1 MHIYSTARDSA
12 AAQEAYQI
20 TEDAFL
26 NSPTVDASKA
36 LAMHAKRMK
45 VSAFIAEETWFFSRS
60 LPVSTMQRARKA
72 GGEAFKHACTICQ
85 AMRDSI

>member
-1 MHIYSTARDSA
+1 MHIYSTARESA
-12 AAQEAYQI
+12 TAQEAYQSA
-20 TEDAFL
+20 EDAFR

-36 LAMHAKRMK
+36 LAMHEKRMK
-45 VSAFIAEETWFFSRS
+45 VSAIAEEAWFFSPS
-60 LPVSTMQRARKA
+60 LPVSTLQRARKA